1 MRGEASISRQDV
13 EIRNEAVRTF
23 FSAFEGDDEAFRG
36 TLHPEIEWYPIEENR
51 TATCGVNAAMWNRNA
66 WLEAWD
72 EHSFHLEEVIED
84 GESVVV
90 GVHITARGRGSGIE
104 VDVRFYA
111 QIRVRDGRIIYIYDH
126 EDRAAALEAAG
137 LSG

>member
-1 MRGEASISRQDV
+1 LRGEARISEQDV
-13 EIRNEAVRTF
+13 EIRNEVVRRF
-23 FSAFEGDDEAFRG
+23 FSEFEGDDEAFRE

-51 TATCGVNAAMWNRNA
+51 TPTFGVHAAMWNRNA

-72 EHSFHLEEVIED
+72 EHTLHLEEVIENGD
-84 GESVVV
+84 SVVV

-104 VDVRFYA
+104 VDVHFYA
-111 QIRVRDGRIIYIYDH
+111 QMKVRDSKIVYIYDH
-126 EDRAAALEAAG
+126 EDRGAALEAAG

>member
-1 MRGEASISRQDV
+1 M
-13 EIRNEAVRTF
+13 VRRF
-23 FSAFEGDDEAFRG
+23 FSEFEGDDEAFRE

-51 TATCGVNAAMWNRNA
+51 TPTFGVHAAMWNRNA

-72 EHSFHLEEVIED
+72 EHTFHLEEVIESGD
-84 GESVVV
+84 SVVV

-111 QIRVRDGRIIYIYDH
+111 QMKVRDGKIVYIYDH
-126 EDRAAALEAAG
+126 EDRTAALEAAG

>member
-1 MRGEASISRQDV
+1 LRGEARISEQDV
-13 EIRNEAVRTF
+13 EIRNEVVRRF
-23 FSAFEGDDEAFRG
+23 FSEFEGDDEAFRE

-51 TATCGVNAAMWNRNA
+51 TPTFGVHAAMWNRNA

-72 EHSFHLEEVIED
+72 EHTFHLEEVIESGD
-84 GESVVV
+84 SVVV

-111 QIRVRDGRIIYIYDH
+111 QMKVRDGKIVYIYDH
-126 EDRAAALEAAG
+126 EDRTAALEAAG